1 MLRLGMPKAIY
12 YLNLF
17 TQSQRNLDNFEVKG
31 NTTSFLRNF
40 FFLTMRENGTEINE
54 CLEYT

>member
-17 TQSQRNLDNFEVKG
+17 TQSKRNLDNFEVKEKTFKMDS
-31 NTTSFLRNF
+31 NKWMF
-40 FFLTMRENGTEINE
+40 
-54 CLEYT
+54 EYAKRDYLNS